1 MEKIDL
7 TGQRFGKL
15 TVLEQDPNP
24 YIDPAGRRELKWI
37 CKCDCGNTTS
47 VTGKALRYGRAKS
60 CGCLK
65 SLAQSS
71 DLVGKRYGKLV
82 VEKEDTERENRSPSG
97 ELNRFWFCR
106 CDCGNLI
113 SVNQRSLVC
122 GRKSGCGCEKEE
134 KINPRSIDMTG
145 QRFGRLTII
154 EPVKKERRST
164 RGQMWKCLCD
174 CGKEVVVHRSELV
187 AKKAQSCGCLS
198 AELAS
203 ERAAKNLGLFD
214 GTNISMLRQSNRP
227 RANNTS
233 GVRGV
238 SWNKRKQ
245 KWSASIG
252 LQGKDIYL
260 GAYSKFEDAVAA
272 RKSAEEKYFAPIIEK
287 YDTEQAKEEQEQS
300 NQ

>member
-65 SLAQSS
+65 SLAQRS

-113 SVNQRSLVC
+113 SVNQRSLVR

-187 AKKAQSCGCLS
+187 AKKAQSCGCHGISGSKNGAPALVS
-198 AELAS
+198 K
-203 ERAAKNLGLFD
+203 ERIYTLEPIPNSRMPLQPVNLQ
-214 GTNISMLRQSNRP
+214 RR
-227 RANNTS
+227 NTS
-233 GVRGV
+233 LPSSKNTIQSRQKRNRNRATNKKRRTGV
-238 SWNKRKQ
+238 
-245 KWSASIG
+245 
-252 LQGKDIYL
+252 
-260 GAYSKFEDAVAA
+260 
-272 RKSAEEKYFAPIIEK
+272 
-287 YDTEQAKEEQEQS
+287 
-300 NQ
+300 